1 MPLER
6 IVAIGLLTQNDG
18 QLLGPSFDRAWP
30 IEEVPAFPDL
40 LQAVDKQTLGWPQ
53 SVSSRNLHFLT
64 LSRAFADLRLGSF
77 RQASRPH
84 RHRLVLSGAGTDNA
98 HDGRSP
104 RTAFD

>member
-6 IVAIGLLTQNDG
+6 IVAIGLLTKNDG

-64 LSRAFADLRLGSF
+64 LSREFADLRLVVFGKLRETTPTQVSSF
-77 RQASRPH
+77 GRRYRQ
-84 RHRLVLSGAGTDNA
+84 
-98 HDGRSP
+98 
-104 RTAFD
+104 RTRR